1 MNAVAHI
8 TLIALHTAFAT
19 TTFVLG
25 ATLMAAL
32 PASVRSRRF
41 VAYCAA
47 AFLAIA
53 LLIIVVIVDWGQLP
67 LVKRVAFSGLG
78 LLGLY
83 MLWRTERARE
93 TLARQASGWR
103 TRFIG
108 HVGFV
113 LISLFDGFCIVTAI
127 DLRLA
132 PWLVAVVAVLGVALG
147 VLWIRIRVRHE
158 LAREADPALP
168 A

>member
-1 MNAVAHI
+1 MIHVAF
-8 TLIALHTAFAT
+8 IALHTAFAT

-25 ATLMAAL
+25 ATLMGAL
-32 PASVRSRRF
+32 PASPRSRRF
-41 VAYCAA
+41 IAYYVT
-47 AFLAIA
+47 AFVAIA
-53 LLIIVVIVDWGQLP
+53 LLITVIIVDWGTLT
-67 LVKRVAFSGLG
+67 LVKRFAFSALG
-78 LLGLY
+78 VLGLY

-93 TLARQASGWR
+93 TLSRQESRWR

-113 LISLFDGFCIVTAI
+113 LISLFGGFCIVTAI

-158 LAREADPALP
+158 LARDAHPPLRA
-168 A
+168 